1 MVESLALVLDI
12 NIIIVTMML
21 FFVAAIME
29 IGGGYLVWQWI
40 REKQDTIIG
49 LTGGIILFL
58 YGIIPTLQPS
68 HFGRTYAAYGGI
80 FIVASIVWG
89 VIVDKK
95 KPNRFEIIGSLVAIS
110 GAIIIFYTPC
120 FCSVVHPT
128 ASLSELP

>member
-1 MVESLALVLDI
+1 MNSFIFRHNGILVKSSILSL
-12 NIIIVTMML
+12 
-21 FFVAAIME
+21 
-29 IGGGYLVWQWI
+29 
-40 REKQDTIIG
+40 K
-49 LTGGIILFL
+49 
-58 YGIIPTLQPS
+58 PLQPS

-80 FIVASIVWG
+80 LIVASIVWG